1 MFREPSPNGFLKVT
15 TVFIALLTAAVF
27 LLAERPALAYVDP
40 GTGSMLL
47 QTALTIL
54 LGVGLALRR
63 VRGSIAGFV
72 RRLAGRDSSR
82 NPERQD

>member
-1 MFREPSPNGFLKVT
+1 MFIP
-15 TVFIALLTAAVF
+15 LLTVAVF

-54 LGVGLALRR
+54 LGVGLVLRR
-63 VRGSIAGFV
+63 VRGSIADFV
-72 RRLAGRDSSR
+72 RRLARRDSDR
-82 NPERQD
+82 AQDRQD

>member
-1 MFREPSPNGFLKVT
+1 M
-15 TVFIALLTAAVF
+15 FIAFLTAAVF

-40 GTGSMLL
+40 GTGSLLL
-47 QTALTIL
+47 QTALTML
-54 LGVGLALRR
+54 LGVGLVLRR
-63 VRGSIAGFV
+63 VRGSIADFV